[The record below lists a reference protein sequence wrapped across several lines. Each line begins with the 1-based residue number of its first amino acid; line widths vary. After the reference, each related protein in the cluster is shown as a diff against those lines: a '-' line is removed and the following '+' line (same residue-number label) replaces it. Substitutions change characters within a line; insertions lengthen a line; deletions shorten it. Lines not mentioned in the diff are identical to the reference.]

1 MKLLSDTLYVDDFPG
16 GASNR
21 EEGFKV
27 YCQAKEVIKGGGFN
41 LRKWRTN
48 NQDLQLRINEAEGK
62 RVIVR
67 QRSQENGL
75 SRSWGSVGMLT
86 KIAFVLSLRS

>member
-1 MKLLSDTLYVDDFPG
+1 MKQ
-16 GASNR
+16 
-21 EEGFKV
+21 K
-27 YCQAKEVIKGGGFN
+27 
-41 LRKWRTN
+41 
-48 NQDLQLRINEAEGK
+48 GK

-75 SRSWGSVGMLT
+75 SVGILT